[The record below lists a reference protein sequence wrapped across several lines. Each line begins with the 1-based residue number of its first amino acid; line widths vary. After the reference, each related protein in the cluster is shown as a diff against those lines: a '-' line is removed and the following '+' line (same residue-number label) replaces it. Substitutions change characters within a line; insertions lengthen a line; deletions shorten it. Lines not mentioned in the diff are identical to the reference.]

1 MSEMPL
7 LQFVSTQ
14 SIETIGGITSLV
26 KELSRS
32 DNGETNENFSL
43 KHFNN
48 HEARRKSLSCQGK
61 LKVLIAMTKRCKTV
75 EL

>member
-7 LQFVSTQ
+7 LQFVPTQ

-26 KELSRS
+26 KEFRI
-32 DNGETNENFSL
+32 DNGETNENFSCKTL
-43 KHFNN
+43 YN
-48 HEARRKSLSCQGK
+48 HEARRNSLSCQGK
-61 LKVLIAMTKRCKTV
+61 LKVLMAMTKRCKTV